1 MKLSLKEHKVP
12 VGVTAVGLFTA
23 GGLAIAPVLMA
34 DSDTDILS
42 ARNASDIAK
51 FSTRLDQSSQD
62 FDIKLASLS
71 SNNNAKTKDLEVQ
84 VITLNKA
91 VSKLA
96 GGMRAQSDKTDPTVK
111 EMQSTLDNAQNRI
124 RILEKAVSN
133 LHKKQRVANDASAAT
148 TDDVTQNAGDVSKL
162 ESRILI
168 LEKAVARTHQRQL
181 AINKMVTQQA
191 AATSTTTSTTNGGSN
206 GSGSDDTTQAASN
219 VNEGSD
225 TQNTSAPGTQ
235 SNASIENT
243 ASATQPAAVTE
254 IERLESLIAKLAIM
268 QNTSSSNSRQQRAT
282 SQRPTSQRS
291 SGNITEDLR
300 LRSLERTLNRIDR
313 RLNKLEQNGQESEMA
328 IDQLFEIRDYI
339 DTVLDNLAE

>member
-1 MKLSLKEHKVP
+1 MP
-12 VGVTAVGLFTA
+12 G
-23 GGLAIAPVLMA
+23 MY
-34 DSDTDILS
+34 
-42 ARNASDIAK
+42 RNLNHA
-51 FSTRLDQSSQD
+51 FSYW
-62 FDIKLASLS
+62 
-71 SNNNAKTKDLEVQ
+71 
-84 VITLNKA
+84 
-91 VSKLA
+91 
-96 GGMRAQSDKTDPTVK
+96 
-111 EMQSTLDNAQNRI
+111 
-124 RILEKAVSN
+124 
-133 LHKKQRVANDASAAT
+133 KKP
-148 TDDVTQNAGDVSKL
+148 
-162 ESRILI
+162 
-168 LEKAVARTHQRQL
+168 
-181 AINKMVTQQA
+181 
-191 AATSTTTSTTNGGSN
+191 TSTTNGGSN

-243 ASATQPAAVTE
+243 ASATQPAAVSE